1 MMNSC
6 SRRFTR
12 CSIFLLSCILA
23 SFAHGQGAKQSPSAP
38 RVAGVD
44 PDHEKERDAW
54 FYRGRIV
61 PGKNSAE
68 LRRRAHRTKME
79 MRMHRA
85 QSTAKPAA
93 AGAPASLSGS
103 WAPLGPVPLASDASG
118 TGVQDYH
125 QVSGR
130 ATAVAI
136 DPADATGNTV
146 YIGGAQGG
154 VWKSATGANP
164 TATSVTWAPITD
176 DQATL
181 SIGSIAIQPGNSDPT
196 QSVILAGTGE
206 ADDSSDSYYG
216 LGILVSTDAGNS
228 WTLMSSANAGALSFS
243 GLGGARMA
251 FSTSTTSTVVS
262 AMGNANAGAVIGA
275 ASVNTLPGL
284 YTSIDTGQH
293 WTYDALLDPGSQPT
307 DAMSATSVVYNAA
320 ANSGQGVFLAA
331 VRYHGFYSSPDGV
344 NWTRLANQPG
354 NGSISTSACPPIS
367 ASNNFAC
374 PIFRAEITA
383 VPGRNET
390 YVWIVSL
397 DGNGNPVDG
406 GIWQSLDGGNS
417 WTQIVDS
424 GIANCGDSQG
434 CGVEEGYFN
443 LELMAMPNGS
453 ATDLYAGAINLYKC
467 SISTINPTCNTAG
480 FLNLT
485 HVYGCD
491 PIASPSHVHPGQH
504 ALAFAI
510 PTGGS
515 DNGAGL
521 IYFANDGGIYR
532 ALNGYTGLLNGSCSG
547 TNQFDDL
554 NQNLGSMTQSVS
566 FSQHPTD
573 PNTMLGGAQGNGSP
587 GTSTATTNFAWGDVN
602 GGDGGFNAIDPF
614 TTANWFTS
622 NPDVPP
628 GGLNIQECS
637 GGASCPAQ
645 TFSVMVGSNNL
656 CVD

>member
-1 MMNSC
+1 MMNFC
-6 SRRFTR
+6 CRRFTR
-12 CSIFLLSCILA
+12 CSVFLLGCILA
-23 SFAHGQGAKQSPSAP
+23 LSAHGQGVKHFAAKPGAADADSD
-38 RVAGVD
+38 R
-44 PDHEKERDAW
+44 EKERDAW

-68 LRRRAHRTKME
+68 LRRCAYRSKIE
-79 MRMHRA
+79 MRMRRA
-85 QSTAKPAA
+85 EAA
-93 AGAPASLSGS
+93 AAAKTAARAPASLSSSTLSGS
-103 WAPLGPVPLASDASG
+103 WTPLGPVPLASDASG

-136 DPADATGNTV
+136 DPADASGNTV

-154 VWKSATGANP
+154 VWKSTTGANP
-164 TATSVTWAPITD
+164 TATSITWTPITD

-262 AMGNANAGAVIGA
+262 AMGNANDGAVIGT

-354 NGSISTSACPPIS
+354 NGSLATSACPPIS
-367 ASNNFAC
+367 ASNNFGC
-374 PIFRAEITA
+374 PIYRAEITA
-383 VPGRNET
+383 LPGRNEM

-397 DGNGNPVDG
+397 DGNGNPFDG

-417 WTQIVDS
+417 WTQIIDS
-424 GIANCGDSQG
+424 GIANCGDSDG

-485 HVYGCD
+485 HAYGCD
-491 PIASPSHVHPGQH
+491 PIAAPSHVHPAQH
-504 ALAFAI
+504 ALAYTI
-510 PTGGS
+510 PSGGS

-532 ALNGYTGLLNGSCSG
+532 ALNGYSGLTTGSCSG

-554 NQNLGSMTQSVS
+554 NQNLGSMTQFVS
-566 FSQHPTD
+566 FSQHPSD

-587 GTSTATTNFAWGDVN
+587 GT
-602 GGDGGFNAIDPF
+602 
-614 TTANWFTS
+614 
-622 NPDVPP
+622 
-628 GGLNIQECS
+628 
-637 GGASCPAQ
+637 
-645 TFSVMVGSNNL
+645 
-656 CVD
+656 